1 MKVSLIDI
9 NKNNYREVMSLEV
22 ESGQEQFVAPNSESI
37 AESKF
42 NQYCRPRA
50 ICFGEEIVG
59 FAMYE
64 RCVNEGKPNEYNLY
78 RMMIDKSHQNKG
90 IGSLAMKLLLDE
102 MKQYADCY
110 KISVC
115 YDETSQRHS
124 QFYQRFGFT
133 EVGYCDE
140 YEEMLAEIII
150 ENKIR

>member
-1 MKVSLIDI
+1 
-9 NKNNYREVMSLEV
+9 
-22 ESGQEQFVAPNSESI
+22 
-37 AESKF
+37 
-42 NQYCRPRA
+42 
-50 ICFGEEIVG
+50 
-59 FAMYE
+59 MYE

-133 EVGYCDE
+133 EVGYCEE

-150 ENKIR
+150 ENKIC